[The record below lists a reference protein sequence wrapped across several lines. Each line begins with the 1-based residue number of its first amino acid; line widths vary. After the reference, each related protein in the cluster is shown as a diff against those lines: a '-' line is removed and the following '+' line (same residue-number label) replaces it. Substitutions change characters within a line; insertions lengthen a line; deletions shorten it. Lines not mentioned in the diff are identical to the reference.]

1 MMRKLQYWI
10 FAVLTALSVASTGCI
25 SDDFTT
31 SSSDVLAFSADTV
44 AFDTVITAQSTP
56 TKQFMVYNRSKKM
69 INISSIK
76 VAGNG
81 RGRFYINVDGMKG
94 SEFHDVEVRG
104 QDSIYVMVES
114 NIDVTGTDEPVEAT
128 DRIDFVTNG
137 VTQSVALTAWGQDVN
152 IVKGDTIKADT
163 RLRAGKPYLVYD
175 TLVVAQGATLTL
187 DPGVTMLF
195 HAKAG
200 MKVEGRL
207 DARGTQEQPI
217 ALRGDRLDHVVGQIN
232 FDIMSGQWGGVR
244 FGRHSYGNEMA
255 YVEMRGS
262 AIGVEVKPESA
273 DRMALHLFNS
283 VLHNSSSS
291 VLSATGAW
299 VEAEG
304 TELSDAAGSVA
315 SFEGGKVR
323 LVQCTLANYYLFDAI
338 SGPILNL
345 VTDNDSLPALDA
357 HVDNCIIYGNAS
369 ELASGDYSGTN
380 VLLRNCLLKSK
391 GSDDANFINCVWGGD
406 PKFYTVRE
414 KYVFDYRL
422 KNESDAIAAGDRSL
436 CPASARYDR
445 YGQDRWQREGIDLG
459 AYVWVQATDD
469 DNKTQAAPRRLLR

>member
-69 INISSIK
+69 VNISSIK

-137 VTQSVALTAWGQDVN
+137 VTQSVTLTAWGQDVN

-232 FDIMSGQWGGVR
+232 FDIMSGQWGGVQLYGPGNV
-244 FGRHSYGNEMA
+244 FEYVDIHSSSSGLVVMSSDPTVQSLYMLNC
-255 YVEMRGS
+255 
-262 AIGVEVKPESA
+262 
-273 DRMALHLFNS
+273 
-283 VLHNSSSS
+283 VLHNSSSYGFM
-291 VLSATGAW
+291 AFNAW
-299 VEAEG
+299 VEAYG
-304 TELSDAAGSVA
+304 TEFSDAPKGVA
-315 SFEGGKVR
+315 YFEGGKLRCVN
-323 LVQCTLANYYLFDAI
+323 CTFANYYLFEAVDGANI
-338 SGPILNL
+338 ILFDQDEEK
-345 VTDNDSLPALDA
+345 TYQRLDA
-357 HVDNCIIYGNAS
+357 VLANCISYGLGYDINDVASSDKIVTTNIYFYNTLFKS
-369 ELASGDYSGTN
+369 SGEDDTHFFNN
-380 VLLRNCLLKSK
+380 VW
-391 GSDDANFINCVWGGD
+391 AGD
-406 PKFYTVRE
+406 PKFYVDRDN
-414 KYVFDYRL
+414 YVFDYRL
-422 KNESDAIAAGDRSL
+422 NDESDAIGKADRTFI
-436 CPASARYDR
+436 PEAARYDR
-445 YGQDRWQREGIDLG
+445 YGQDRFAREAVDLG
-459 AYVWVQATDD
+459 AYVWVPAPAQDG
-469 DNKTQAAPRRLLR
+469 NKLKSH